1 MTTAYATPDD
11 VRRAL
16 QEPEHP
22 GLTGSLEETNVV
34 PPLASISEYVA
45 TEGRTHFFDSAGDG
59 STLVPTEPRTATD
72 VVVDVPSS
80 PHPQRGQRHHGRSD
94 ARYPVT
100 RHGQYARVTLP
111 HAHVR
116 SLSSLYVR
124 QRGHSRRCD
133 GTSDWVA
140 DDRRTEGRG
149 QDYYVL
155 QPDDKP
161 RGRSYLYIHAP
172 TLGPR
177 YDYEGVLT
185 LNYNYGAD
193 AAAGDRWEDVR
204 RAVAQLAVAQLAV
217 DDDVRAAIPDSGQ
230 LIGVDTRRQAAVDDA
245 TRVLEP
251 YLTPPR

>member
-22 GLTGSLEETNVV
+22 GLTGSLEENNVV

-45 TEGRTHFFDSAGDG
+45 TEGRTHFFDSAGDDG
-59 STLVPTEPRTATD
+59 SLVPTEPRTATD

-100 RHGQYARVTLP
+100 RHGQYARITLP

-116 SLSSLYVR
+116 SLLALYVR
-124 QRGHSRRCD
+124 QRGRGRRSD
-133 GTSDWVA
+133 GTSNWIA

-185 LNYNYGAD
+185 LNYEYGAD
-193 AAAGDRWEDVR
+193 AAAGDRWDDVR

-217 DDDVRAAIPDSGQ
+217 DDDVRTAIPDSGQ
-230 LIGVDTRRQAAVDDA
+230 LIGVDTRRQASIDDA
-245 TRVLEP
+245 TRTLEP
-251 YLTPPR
+251 YLTAPT